1 MVVAV
6 CLFGEYIFVFSEK
19 KKSNSA
25 LLLFTSPDFNS
36 CAADVLPDS
45 VLQHQSA
52 LCSCT

>member
-6 CLFGEYIFVFSEK
+6 CLYGEYIFVFSEK
-19 KKSNSA
+19 KSNTA